1 VIQEASFLST
11 RPMQIDI
18 NLTDALSLEN
28 IRVKVPSVFT
38 VAIGTEPEVM
48 QNAAI
53 RLLGLTPQEIMKQA
67 EDVIFGQ
74 MRQVIASMAIEEIN
88 RNREAFLKNVEHALE
103 PELKKIGLVLINVN
117 IKDLNDDSGYIE
129 AIGQKATAVAIQKA
143 RGDVAEQEKMGEIR
157 VANAQREKDVAVSEA
172 ERVREVGIRENE

>member
-1 VIQEASFLST
+1 QAIPGLEVGVAGKAVLLAVILVAGLIALFVSRYKRCPANRILVISGKTGGENVAKTLSGGGAFVWPVIQEASFLST

-18 NLTDALSLEN
+18 NLTDALSLET

-103 PELKKIGLVLINVN
+103 PEL
-117 IKDLNDDSGYIE
+117 
-129 AIGQKATAVAIQKA
+129 
-143 RGDVAEQEKMGEIR
+143 
-157 VANAQREKDVAVSEA
+157 
-172 ERVREVGIRENE
+172 